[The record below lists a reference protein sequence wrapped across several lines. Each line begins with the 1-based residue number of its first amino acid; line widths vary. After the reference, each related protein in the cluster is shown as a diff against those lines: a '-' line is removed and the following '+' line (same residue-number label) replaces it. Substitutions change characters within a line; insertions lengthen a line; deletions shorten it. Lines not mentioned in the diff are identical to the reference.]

1 MPTADLTSTQT
12 LDTTNDSVVIVN
24 YIEGIPGGR
33 TLDVTGFTPDTI
45 SAGHVIIQE
54 DSSGDYKPL
63 PTSGTL
69 PSGHSYAGILSAS
82 VKKDKPFASIMYRG
96 TVNTAYA
103 PYTIAS
109 AAQTALSLIKF
120 INQ

>member
-1 MPTADLTSTQT
+1 MPTADLTSSQS

-33 TLDVTGFTPDTI
+33 TLNVTGFTEDNI

-54 DSSGDYKPL
+54 TSSGDYKPL

-69 PSGHSYAGILSAS
+69 PSGHTYAGILAAS
-82 VKKDKPFASIMYRG
+82 IKTDKAFASIMYRG

-103 PYTIAS
+103 PYTIAA
-109 AAQTALSLIKF
+109 AAQTALTLIKF
-120 INQ
+120 INA